1 VTELATVLA
10 GVWKAPAEPGI
21 TLFEAHGLALWD
33 LAAASV
39 VLPKAI
45 EQGLGEEIALF

>member
-1 VTELATVLA
+1 MA
-10 GVWKAPAEPGI
+10 GGWKAPGEPGI
-21 TLFEAHGLALWD
+21 TLFESHGLGLWD

-45 EQGLGEEIALF
+45 EQGLGEEVALF